1 MHTEE
6 RGSVVTSWTR
16 FWSLFMVTSSN
27 PHKHTHELSVTPAE
41 SCYQCCWTASRT
53 AELRPAA
60 APAKAAEFIIKM
72 VTGNSSSS
80 LIPSAL
86 TAPGLTGIVGG
97 RPRGWAHHLIETCI
111 YFQGAVIL
119 SSCSNLQKC
128 GGCQNNHIIMSA
140 VVSGPPSWSCFP
152 SYIPNL
158 SWRWVWFQQKVTTL
172 SKKIQILDE
181 SQSITSLVKKRV
193 DGFYY

>member
-1 MHTEE
+1 MQQKQRYYLRYPKCTQRNGGVLWPPEPDFDLCLWWQVQIHTQ
-6 RGSVVTSWTR
+6 
-16 FWSLFMVTSSN
+16 
-27 PHKHTHELSVTPAE
+27 KHIHELSVTPAE
-41 SCYQCCWTASRT
+41 SCCQCCWTASRT

-60 APAKAAEFIIKM
+60 APAKAAEFIIIT

-97 RPRGWAHHLIETCI
+97 RPRGWAHHLVETCI

-119 SSCSNLQKC
+119 TSCSSLQKC
-128 GGCQNNHIIMSA
+128 GGCQNNHIITSA

-152 SYIPNL
+152 SYTPNL

-172 SKKIQILDE
+172 SKKY
-181 SQSITSLVKKRV
+181 R
-193 DGFYY
+193 F